1 MNSGIEKLFL
11 KVFSENNLKK
21 FEKFILFFATIG
33 FIIHLGLILLNNNGL
48 LNLSIGEDNLLQNPI
63 SAIYTPFSFILVYEA
78 FLLIYYLPR
87 SFTTSVGKQYEIIS
101 LILIRKIFKDIPDV
115 NLNDNWFLNE
125 NNIQL
130 IYDLSGILIVFF
142 LIFIFRKLKENL
154 PNLSVN
160 KNLERFINYKRLISL
175 ILVPV
180 LTTLCLIS
188 FFDWFNGVFSNEP
201 FDDNLNYL
209 FFVDFFT
216 ILILVDVFI
225 LLISFQYTERYS
237 QLIRNTGF
245 IISTILLR
253 LSFSA
258 TGLVSIILLV
268 SGIIFGIII
277 LAIYNQMEKQSIKIY
292 SQGPSSK
299 TTTPSHSAS

>member
-1 MNSGIEKLFL
+1 MNAKIEKLFL
-11 KVFSENNLKK
+11 KVFSEKNLKK
-21 FEKFILFFATIG
+21 FEKFILFFATVG
-33 FIIHLGLILLNNNGL
+33 FVIHLILILLNNNGV
-48 LNLSIGEDNLLQNPI
+48 LNLSFGSDTLLQNPI

-87 SFTTSVGKQYEIIS
+87 SFTTSVGKQYEIMS
-101 LILIRKIFKDIPDV
+101 LILIRKIFKDIPEV
-115 NLNDNWFLNE
+115 NLDGNWLIDQ

-130 IYDLSGILIVFF
+130 IYDLSGILLVFF
-142 LIFIFRKLKENL
+142 LILIFRKLKERL
-154 PNLSVN
+154 PQLSVN
-160 KNLERFINYKRLISL
+160 KNLERFINYKRIISL
-175 ILVPV
+175 ILVPI

-188 FFDWFNGVFSNEP
+188 FFDWYNGVFSNQP

-209 FFVDFFT
+209 FFIDFFT

-258 TGLVSIILLV
+258 IGITSVILLV
-268 SGIIFGIII
+268 SGIAFGIII
-277 LAIYNQMEKQSIKIY
+277 LAIYNQMEKV
-292 SQGPSSK
+292 PK
-299 TTTPSHSAS
+299 TN

>member
-48 LNLSIGEDNLLQNPI
+48 LNLSIGQDNLLQNPI

-180 LTTLCLIS
+180 LTTVCLIS

-277 LAIYNQMEKQSIKIY
+277 LGIYNQMEKQSIKI
-292 SQGPSSK
+292 
-299 TTTPSHSAS
+299 

>member
-1 MNSGIEKLFL
+1 MNSVIEKLFL

-48 LNLSIGEDNLLQNPI
+48 LNLSIGEDTLLQNPI

-87 SFTTSVGKQYEIIS
+87 SFTTSVSKQYEIIS

-115 NLNDNWFLNE
+115 NLDDNWFLNE

-130 IYDLSGILIVFF
+130 IYDLSGILIIFF

-188 FFDWFNGVFSNEP
+188 FFDWFNGVFSNDP

-277 LAIYNQMEKQSIKIY
+277 LAIYNQMEKQSIKI
-292 SQGPSSK
+292 
-299 TTTPSHSAS
+299 

>member
-1 MNSGIEKLFL
+1 MNAKIEKLFMR
-11 KVFSENNLKK
+11 VFSKTNLKN
-21 FEKFILFFATIG
+21 FEKFILFFATVG
-33 FIIHLGLILLNNNGL
+33 FIIHLGLILLNNNGV
-48 LNLSIGEDNLLQNPI
+48 LNLSIGEESLLQNPI

-101 LILIRKIFKDIPDV
+101 LILIRKIFKDIPEV
-115 NLNDNWFLNE
+115 NLDDNWLVNE

-130 IYDLSGILIVFF
+130 IYDLAGILVVFF
-142 LIFIFRKLKENL
+142 LIFIFRKLKDNL
-154 PNLSVN
+154 PKLSVN
-160 KNLERFINYKRLISL
+160 KNLDRFINYKRLISL

-180 LTTLCLIS
+180 LTTLCAIS
-188 FFDWFNGVFSNEP
+188 FLDWFNGVFSNQP

-209 FFVDFFT
+209 FFIDFFT

-253 LSFSA
+253 LSFST
-258 TGLVSIILLV
+258 TGLSSIILLV
-268 SGIIFGIII
+268 SGIAFGLII
-277 LAIYNQMEKQSIKIY
+277 LSIYNQMEKQIK
-292 SQGPSSK
+292 S
-299 TTTPSHSAS
+299 T

>member
-1 MNSGIEKLFL
+1 MNSVIEKLFL

-48 LNLSIGEDNLLQNPI
+48 LNLSIGEDTLLQNPI

-115 NLNDNWFLNE
+115 NLDDNWFLNE

-130 IYDLSGILIVFF
+130 IYDLSGILIIFF

-188 FFDWFNGVFSNEP
+188 FFDWFNDVFSNNP

-277 LAIYNQMEKQSIKIY
+277 LAIYNQMEKQSIKI
-292 SQGPSSK
+292 
-299 TTTPSHSAS
+299 

>member
-1 MNSGIEKLFL
+1 MNSRIEKLFL

-48 LNLSIGEDNLLQNPI
+48 LNLSIGEDTLLQNPI

-115 NLNDNWFLNE
+115 NLDDNWFLNE

-130 IYDLSGILIVFF
+130 IYDLSGILIIFF

-160 KNLERFINYKRLISL
+160 RNLERFINYKRLISL

-277 LAIYNQMEKQSIKIY
+277 LAIYNQMEKQSIKV
-292 SQGPSSK
+292 
-299 TTTPSHSAS
+299 

>member
-1 MNSGIEKLFL
+1 MNAKIEKLFL
-11 KVFSENNLKK
+11 KAFSEKNLKK
-21 FEKFILFFATIG
+21 FEKFILFFATAG
-33 FIIHLGLILLNNNGL
+33 FIIHLTLILLNNNGI
-48 LNLSIGEDNLLQNPI
+48 LNISFGSDTLLQNPI

-87 SFTTSVGKQYEIIS
+87 SFTTSVGKQYEIMS
-101 LILIRKIFKDIPDV
+101 LILIRKIFKDIPEV
-115 NLNDNWFLNE
+115 NLDGNWLINH
-125 NNIQL
+125 NNVQL
-130 IYDLSGILIVFF
+130 IYDLSGILLVFF
-142 LIFIFRKLKENL
+142 LILIFRKLKERL
-154 PNLSVN
+154 PQLSVN
-160 KNLERFINYKRLISL
+160 KNLERFINYKRIISL

-188 FFDWFNGVFSNEP
+188 FFDWYNGVFSNQP

-209 FFVDFFT
+209 FFIDFFT

-258 TGLVSIILLV
+258 TGLTSIILLV
-268 SGIIFGIII
+268 SGIAFGVII
-277 LAIYNQMEKQSIKIY
+277 LAIYNQMEKV
-292 SQGPSSK
+292 PK
-299 TTTPSHSAS
+299 TN

>member
-1 MNSGIEKLFL
+1 MNSRIEKLFL

-115 NLNDNWFLNE
+115 NLDDNWFLNE

-130 IYDLSGILIVFF
+130 IYDLSGILIIFF

-160 KNLERFINYKRLISL
+160 KNLERFINYKKLISL
-175 ILVPV
+175 ILVPI

-188 FFDWFNGVFSNEP
+188 FFDWFNAVFSNEP

-277 LAIYNQMEKQSIKIY
+277 LAIYNQMEKQSIKI
-292 SQGPSSK
+292 
-299 TTTPSHSAS
+299 